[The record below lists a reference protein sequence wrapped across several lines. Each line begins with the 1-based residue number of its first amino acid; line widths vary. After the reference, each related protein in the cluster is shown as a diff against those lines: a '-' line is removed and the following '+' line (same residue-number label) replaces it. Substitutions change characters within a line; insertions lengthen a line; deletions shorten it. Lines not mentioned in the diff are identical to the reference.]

1 MKTRTLVALA
11 AGVGAYVLC
20 SRLLVF
26 STVLS
31 LFISLIIFILF
42 RRILSFVIDRLA
54 AAKNTVD
61 AYPRDITKVV
71 EEGVAKLKNIR
82 NNTRK
87 IDNNTVAEKIIEIC
101 RVGLDIFENI
111 KIHPEDLQRAK
122 PFINYYLDAT
132 DKIVSRYVELSRNS
146 NNPEI
151 RDSLDR
157 VEAMLDQIQ
166 ETYKKQL
173 RYLLEDDVLDLNTEI
188 TVLERTMKLEG

>member
-11 AGVGAYVLC
+11 AGVGIYILC
-20 SRLLVF
+20 SRLLAL
-26 STVLS
+26 SILLS
-31 LFISLIIFILF
+31 LLISLIIFILF
-42 RRILSFVIDRLA
+42 RRILSFVMDRLA

-87 IDNNTVAEKIIEIC
+87 IGNNIVAEKIIEIC

-111 KIHPEDLQRAK
+111 KTHPEDLQRAK

-146 NNPEI
+146 NSPEI
-151 RDSLDR
+151 RESLDR